1 MRKIIPADDLAKI
14 TPHVHDQ
21 PHPLPIAWGLM
32 LEAGLRVGEVCAL
45 RWADLVWRGEVKTA
59 IILTATCTKNHHERT
74 LPISPR
80 LAITIENAS
89 HLARTRDR
97 YYPTTFVTARSATGP
112 PITPRSLQRNIQQL
126 ARRHL
131 GYPITPHTLRHTFA
145 TRLLR
150 VADIRTVQEAL
161 GHRHVTTTQIYTH
174 PNFGDLT
181 TAIEK
186 M

>member
-1 MRKIIPADDLAKI
+1 MRKMIPADDLAKI
-14 TPHVHDQ
+14 TPYVDATR
-21 PHPLPIAWGLM
+21 HPLPIAWYLM
-32 LEAGLRVGEVCAL
+32 LEAGLRVSEVCSL
-45 RWADLVWRGEVKTA
+45 RWGDLVWQDKPKTA
-59 IILTATCTKNHHERT
+59 VVLTATCTKNHHERT
-74 LPISPR
+74 VPISPR
-80 LAITIENAS
+80 LALAIQTTYDSEKPEN
-89 HLARTRDR
+89 RT
-97 YYPTTFVTARSATGP
+97 YPLTFVTARSATGP
-112 PITPRSLQRNIQQL
+112 PITSRSLQRTVQQL

-174 PNFGDLT
+174 PNFEDLT
-181 TAIEK
+181 TAIGK